1 MRISC
6 AIIPIVLL
14 KGALLAMLMPMY
26 STSAINEDSCATIL
40 KEGNELFAIEACALA
55 RTIIDGNVLLLTDSK
70 AFVLDVVCEPPEG
83 KGPLCIPALSSIAD
97 RAAAQAGGCTK
108 SAAGQPSTAIKQY
121 GSHQED
127 IKVITN
133 FLCTST
139 SECNFVV
146 QNLTSAD
153 CWTSGD
159 DGNSKP
165 ILRETCLQNVTCE
178 CMGAYVKATSILS
191 KTGRNTLGANKDTI
205 QLVRERANTLKPEC
219 KLPSGK
225 KGKSI
230 KKGKSDKLRK

>member
-6 AIIPIVLL
+6 AIVPIVLL
-14 KGALLAMLMPMY
+14 KAAFVLAMLMPMLY
-26 STSAINEDSCATIL
+26 STSANEEDSCATIL

-55 RTIIDGNVLLLTDSK
+55 RTVIDGNVLLLTGSK
-70 AFVLDVVCEPPEG
+70 ALVLNVVCEPPEG

-108 SAAGQPSTAIKQY
+108 PAAGQPSTAIKQY
-121 GSHQED
+121 GMHQKD
-127 IKVITN
+127 IKAITN

-146 QNLTSAD
+146 HNLTSAD
-153 CWTSGD
+153 CWTSDD
-159 DGNSKP
+159 DGNDKP
-165 ILRETCLQNVTCE
+165 ILRDTCLQNVTCE

-191 KTGRNTLGANKDTI
+191 NTGMNTLGANKDTI

-225 KGKSI
+225 KKKRS
-230 KKGKSDKLRK
+230 KKGK